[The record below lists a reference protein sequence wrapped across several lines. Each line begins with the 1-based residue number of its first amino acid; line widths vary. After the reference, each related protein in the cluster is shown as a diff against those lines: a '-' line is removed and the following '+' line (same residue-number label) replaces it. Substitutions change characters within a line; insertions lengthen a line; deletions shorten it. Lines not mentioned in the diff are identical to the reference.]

1 MKNVLTKKRHIK
13 IASMILFLFLSTHL
27 TFSQVTLS
35 LKNGTLGNIIQTI
48 KTQTEYKFFY
58 DDELT
63 KLKVGD
69 INEKNIPVKELL
81 NKVLPPI
88 GVTYKIDSQIIYLYP
103 NKKEIKSTPKEK
115 DSKQIIKG
123 QVTDASGEPLIGVSV
138 SVKGSTSGTM
148 TDMDGNYTLIVPE
161 GYKDIQFS
169 YVGFKTE
176 QHAIKGDKIN
186 IQMQEDT
193 HTLDEVV
200 VTALGIKRSEK
211 ALSYNVQQVN
221 ADAVTTN
228 KDPNF
233 INSLS
238 GKVAGVNINA
248 SSSGV
253 GGVSKVVMRG
263 TKSIMQSSNALY
275 VVDGVPMYSNANKVN
290 GTEFSSKG
298 NTEPIADIN
307 PEDIESMSVLTG
319 AAAAALYGSDAAN
332 GAIIITTKKGKEGRV
347 NITVNS
353 NVEFNAPLV
362 MPRFQTRYGT
372 GIGGVKDDNS
382 SRSWGPKLTEARYFG
397 YNPRDDYFQT
407 GVIGT
412 ESVSFSTGSEKN
424 QTYASA
430 AAVNSKG
437 IVPNN
442 KYDRYNFNVRNT
454 TSFLDDKMTLDVNA
468 SYILQKD
475 RNMVNQGT
483 YNNPLVGAYLFPR
496 GNDWEDIKMYE
507 RYDVARKIYTQ
518 YWPTGDGNMTM
529 QNPYWVNYR
538 NLRENKKDRYMLG
551 ASLNYQILDWLNV
564 SGRVRLDNS
573 NNDYTEKAY
582 ASTNTQLTELS
593 DRGLYGIS
601 RSYEKQLYADF
612 LVSVNKTFGEKWSLQ
627 ANMGGS
633 FTDMRYDEMAVRGP
647 IADDSKTFAGE
658 KAGLTNGFY
667 IQNLSTTKTSKMQSG
682 WREQTQSIYAS
693 AEVGYQ
699 STYYLTLTGRNDWPS
714 QLAGRNSVNKSFFY
728 PSVGMSVVLSELM
741 PKLNKDY
748 LSYWKIRGSFAS
760 VGTAFERYIANPL
773 FAWNTSIGQWSNLT
787 DFPVYDLKPE
797 RTNSFEVGMNMRFL
811 KNFELDVTYYNA
823 KTMNQTFNP
832 ELPVG
837 EYARIYIQTG
847 AVRNQGLELALNYN
861 NTWKDFTWNT
871 GVTYS
876 MNKNKILT
884 LADNAIN
891 PITREKF
898 STTGRTSH

>member
-1 MKNVLTKKRHIK
+1 
-13 IASMILFLFLSTHL
+13 
-27 TFSQVTLS
+27 
-35 LKNGTLGNIIQTI
+35 
-48 KTQTEYKFFY
+48 
-58 DDELT
+58 
-63 KLKVGD
+63 
-69 INEKNIPVKELL
+69 
-81 NKVLPPI
+81 
-88 GVTYKIDSQIIYLYP
+88 
-103 NKKEIKSTPKEK
+103 
-115 DSKQIIKG
+115 
-123 QVTDASGEPLIGVSV
+123 
-138 SVKGSTSGTM
+138 
-148 TDMDGNYTLIVPE
+148 
-161 GYKDIQFS
+161 
-169 YVGFKTE
+169 
-176 QHAIKGDKIN
+176 
-186 IQMQEDT
+186 
-193 HTLDEVV
+193 
-200 VTALGIKRSEK
+200 
-211 ALSYNVQQVN
+211 
-221 ADAVTTN
+221 
-228 KDPNF
+228 
-233 INSLS
+233 
-238 GKVAGVNINA
+238 
-248 SSSGV
+248 
-253 GGVSKVVMRG
+253 
-263 TKSIMQSSNALY
+263 
-275 VVDGVPMYSNANKVN
+275 
-290 GTEFSSKG
+290 
-298 NTEPIADIN
+298 
-307 PEDIESMSVLTG
+307 MSVLTG

-612 LVSVNKTFGEKWSLQ
+612 LVSVNKTFGENGLYKLIWVDRLLICDMMKWLYADLLLMIQKRLLVKKSRIDKRFLY
-627 ANMGGS
+627 S
-633 FTDMRYDEMAVRGP
+633 KSEYDQDKQNAVRM
-647 IADDSKTFAGE
+647 A
-658 KAGLTNGFY
+658 
-667 IQNLSTTKTSKMQSG
+667 
-682 WREQTQSIYAS
+682 
-693 AEVGYQ
+693 
-699 STYYLTLTGRNDWPS
+699 
-714 QLAGRNSVNKSFFY
+714 
-728 PSVGMSVVLSELM
+728 
-741 PKLNKDY
+741 
-748 LSYWKIRGSFAS
+748 
-760 VGTAFERYIANPL
+760 
-773 FAWNTSIGQWSNLT
+773 
-787 DFPVYDLKPE
+787 
-797 RTNSFEVGMNMRFL
+797 
-811 KNFELDVTYYNA
+811 
-823 KTMNQTFNP
+823 
-832 ELPVG
+832 
-837 EYARIYIQTG
+837 
-847 AVRNQGLELALNYN
+847 
-861 NTWKDFTWNT
+861 
-871 GVTYS
+871 
-876 MNKNKILT
+876 
-884 LADNAIN
+884 
-891 PITREKF
+891 
-898 STTGRTSH
+898 